1 MGSDTKRSAGAIV
14 DARKELQDDVRLKQQ
29 LIVMKNS
36 HGCLAVW
43 LTDRVP
49 SIDTFMTDDNTVQ

>member
-1 MGSDTKRSAGAIV
+1 MDSDTKRSAGVIV
-14 DARKELQDDVRLKQQ
+14 DARKELQYDVRLKQQ

-49 SIDTFMTDDNTVQ
+49 SIDTF